1 MLKLAGYS
9 ALMATAIYL
18 VLAGS
23 PGQVGLVGTAVV
35 GTAQAGSYVAPV
47 TEVDPVVVETTSPAP
62 KPEGTHA
69 DDAPKVVQ
77 TPAALMPGP
86 KLKRSPEYAWKDA
99 QTGMAEAAAPAD
111 ANLMFVTAASVN
123 LRGGPS
129 TQNAVVGKVKSGD
142 AVTVTGADENGWVPV
157 LLSDNATRGYLATK
171 FLSPEKP

>member
-9 ALMATAIYL
+9 ALTATAIYL

-23 PGQVGLVGTAVV
+23 QGPVGLAGKVVV
-35 GTAQAGSYVAPV
+35 GTAEAASYVTPV
-47 TEVDPVVVETTSPAP
+47 TEVDPVVVAETTAP
-62 KPEGTHA
+62 QPEGTHA

-77 TPAALMPGP
+77 TPPVLMPGP

-99 QTGMAEAAAPAD
+99 QTPAATPATPTD
-111 ANLMFVTAASVN
+111 ANRMFVTAASVN

-142 AVTVTGADENGWVPV
+142 AVTVTGAEENGWVPV
-157 LLSDNATRGYLATK
+157 LLSDNATRGYLAVK
-171 FLSPEKP
+171 FLSPEQP